1 MQAGKLERRV
11 TIQRFTETRD
21 EMNEPVKVWA
31 DVATVWA
38 QARPNRGSER
48 FTAAQLAGSAV
59 MSFHIR
65 YRADLTAQDR
75 LVYDG
80 VVYEIVAPP
89 RELGRRVV
97 TEIDTVAAMD

>member
-38 QARPNRGSER
+38 QARPNRGNER
-48 FTAAQLAGSAV
+48 FAAAQVAGAAV

-65 YRADLTAQDR
+65 YRADLTVQDR

-97 TEIDTVAAMD
+97 TEIDTVAAVD